1 MLEKFAAEVPD
12 VDSKRSVIGEHSND
26 AHTLSVLLAGR
37 DEFISKH
44 FHAFWLHESGF
55 QGATCRSRHRILER
69 EAAQTV
75 AEVLSPR
82 C

>member
-12 VDSKRSVIGEHSND
+12 IDPKRSVIGGHSND

-55 QGATCRSRHRILER
+55 QGRHAGAGIEFWNVKLLRL
-69 EAAQTV
+69 
-75 AEVLSPR
+75 
-82 C
+82 